1 MSCEYCDGSKKP
13 IEAGVCC
20 DARFRL
26 SYAPL
31 KTSFVMDV
39 FDENDRWRCS
49 LMVPR
54 CPMCGRKAVK
64 Q

>member
-26 SYAPL
+26 NYSPL

-39 FDENDRWRCS
+39 FDENDGWRIR
-49 LMVPR
+49 VF
-54 CPMCGRKAVK
+54 
-64 Q
+64 